1 MPVDSLQ
8 EQEDRDAEGRFSKGH
23 SGNPQGR
30 RLGSRNKAAEVAEL
44 LLDSEAET
52 LTRRAVELALDGQ
65 LGALRLCFD
74 RIIPPRRQR
83 AARLDLPRVSGIAD
97 LGDTMAA
104 ITTAAIEARSRPARR
119 PSSPADCAVNRTVP
133 SGAG

>member
-8 EQEDRDAEGRFSKGH
+8 EQEGRGAEGRFTKGH

-30 RLGSRNKAAEVAEL
+30 RPGSRNKATEVAEL

-65 LGALRLCFD
+65 LGALRLYLD
-74 RIIPPRRQR
+74 SIIPPRRQR
-83 AARLDLPRVSGIAD
+83 AQRLGPPPVRGIDD
-97 LGDTMAA
+97 LGGTMAV
-104 ITTAAIEARSRPARR
+104 ITTAATEGALTTGEGGRARPRIAR
-119 PSSPADCAVNRTVP
+119 
-133 SGAG
+133 